1 MAGMNRVWSF
11 IGRHKYTITIVG
23 FLLIICFFDQNNLL
37 LRLQHRK
44 QIGELEKKIEYYTDI
59 RDNSVKGLKELEDN
73 GGNLERIARDRYG
86 MHLPDEEIFIIKD

>member
-1 MAGMNRVWSF
+1 MP
-11 IGRHKYTITIVG
+11 
-23 FLLIICFFDQNNLL
+23 
-37 LRLQHRK
+37 
-44 QIGELEKKIEYYTDI
+44 DI